1 MIIYPIFLHIHSG
14 LRWLVL
20 LFIIAAIVNACLKL
34 TGKSSLNFKDCAFNR
49 LTMMVI
55 HLQLVFGLV
64 LYFISPKVVF
74 SAASMKESVLR
85 FFLVEHIGLMIIAV
99 ILITIGYIKSART
112 DNEIKKHK
120 LILGYY
126 SIAFL
131 LILVSIPWP
140 FRGIGGGW
148 F

>member
-34 TGKSSLNFKDCAFNR
+34 TGKSSLNFKDYAFNR
-49 LTMMVI
+49 LAMMVI